1 MSGTPTFVLTWY
13 FGPSSSAH
21 LAVALRPPAAAV
33 PLACTRVPRAQG
45 SGGRVFARAHLAW
58 ALPSL
63 EQYTRAQSSHTAPPS
78 LEWYRSAPRVRRC
91 PHWSSTP
98 THRAVALRHPHW
110 SGTAVHR
117 SLGAA
122 HNARL
127 LSGFCERRLG
137 YIRHLRA
144 RLGQGTALAHG
155 PLPCREPRRHQAFAC
170 PSWPWSRAC
179 WCVCALKSCTFWA
192 ASVRR
197 ASKTPGIC
205 MPISA
210 MAQSVCASP

>member
-45 SGGRVFARAHLAW
+45 SGGHVFARAHLAW

-122 HNARL
+122 HNARRSWL
-127 LSGFCERRLG
+127 CSAPSTVTSSLS
-137 YIRHLRA
+137 
-144 RLGQGTALAHG
+144 
-155 PLPCREPRRHQAFAC
+155 PCRAGHSKLDCATGCELASICTLRRH
-170 PSWPWSRAC
+170 
-179 WCVCALKSCTFWA
+179 
-192 ASVRR
+192 
-197 ASKTPGIC
+197 PG
-205 MPISA
+205 A
-210 MAQSVCASP
+210 G